1 MKNIW
6 KFLTIF
12 VASMSLGGCDLFGGD
27 TDTIH
32 KSSYEPIT
40 GKFVLHDSTQNY
52 SACTDAYFV
61 LNGAKGDFSLKYYE
75 NGELKREGKFQ
86 RVVTRTDR
94 LDKSNDN
101 LHFNV
106 KCGSTT
112 EHIST
117 FTESFEPL
125 NQFRIIEEYS
135 GSDGRYYLSELPFVM
150 GTYVREGIEYQEESA
165 SKRTP
170 TREDFTC
177 DLNGK
182 FMLDETHYF
191 YFMFPDIDDYYAKA
205 FFQYYSPDLASPKEG
220 FVVGRTYT
228 SVTNRPEVNFTYSR
242 QVQIYK
248 SNHDSTQD
256 LLFGYYSFDQQ
267 ENMIDLWG
275 TVEFLENHIVSFTF
289 EYLSR
294 NWTNDEMDRYTESG
308 PSVLPDV
315 KAYDYIGGT
324 YSRSQN

>member
-1 MKNIW
+1 MKNLW

-12 VASMSLGGCDLFGGD
+12 LASASLSGCDLFGGD

-40 GKFVLHDSTQNY
+40 GKFVLHESTNNY
-52 SACTDAYFV
+52 SSCTDAYFV
-61 LNGAKGDFSLKYYE
+61 MDGSKGNFTLKYYE
-75 NGELKREGKFQ
+75 NGELKRDGKFQ

-94 LDKSNDN
+94 MDKSNDN

-106 KCGSTT
+106 KCTNSI

-125 NQFRIIEEYS
+125 NQFRIIEEYN
-135 GSDGRYYLSELPFVM
+135 GSDQRYYLSEFPFIM
-150 GTYVREGIEYQEESA
+150 GTYVREGVEYKEEVA
-165 SKRTP
+165 PKRTP
-170 TREDFTC
+170 TKEDFTC

-191 YFMFPDIDDYYAKA
+191 YFLFPDIDDYYAPA
-205 FFQYYSPDLASPKEG
+205 LFQYYSPDLTSPKEG
-220 FVVGRTYT
+220 YVVGRTYT
-228 SVTNRPEVNFTYSR
+228 SVTNRPEVLLTYSR

-248 SNHDSTQD
+248 PGRDVTQD

-267 ENMIDLWG
+267 ENMIDNWG
-275 TVEFLENHIVSFTF
+275 TVDFSDGHLNSFTF
-289 EYLSR
+289 EHLSR
-294 NWTNDEMDRYTESG
+294 CWSDKEMDRYMDDG
-308 PSVLPDV
+308 PSALPDAI
-315 KAYDYIGGT
+315 AYEYIGGT